1 MFLLNCNKQ
10 EVSENAESWFARF
23 RSRAYMC
30 DKSKMCLLA
39 YQARI
44 PCKRISRFPRFIS
57 EKESE
62 FICHSDAAISQSDF
76 FEGCGG
82 NAEYDVILD

>member
-1 MFLLNCNKQ
+1 MLNYGLRA
-10 EVSENAESWFARF
+10 SDHARTCEIK
-23 RSRAYMC
+23 AKC
-30 DKSKMCLLA
+30 ACLHIT
-39 YQARI
+39 RI
-44 PCKRISRFPRFIS
+44 PCKRIPRFPRFIS